1 MHAKCVENMFQ
12 ILCSACLPCHFK
24 KRINPIGTT
33 PAEDKGGEIK
43 RRKEKVCQTQEPIFL
58 HRLDQYTR

>member
-12 ILCSACLPCHFK
+12 ILRSACLPCHFK

-33 PAEDKGGEIK
+33 PAEDKGGGDK
-43 RRKEKVCQTQEPIFL
+43 AKERESVPDSGTNISA
-58 HRLDQYTR
+58 